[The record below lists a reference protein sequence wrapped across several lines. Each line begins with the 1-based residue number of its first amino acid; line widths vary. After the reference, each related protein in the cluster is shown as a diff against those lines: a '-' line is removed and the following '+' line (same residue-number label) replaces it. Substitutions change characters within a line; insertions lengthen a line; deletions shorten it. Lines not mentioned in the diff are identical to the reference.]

1 MSGKTIMATLI
12 MMCLASASYI
22 SGNVTLN
29 ISHGSTVDYTVTFID
44 MLDAKGYGLTTF
56 DFVPAT
62 GTTYNISF
70 TINGEQYIF
79 PDTGTAYHP
88 FGAYASGGL
97 NVTQVTVINDLTSLG
112 TSSKATALYD
122 GSTIEIDG
130 YIDNPWMSVGVYQN
144 YLLQTEV
151 MGTTWARDGIATAVG
166 ANNAISP
173 RETATAEWIPPGTSN
188 TSNLYQNVSNSALG
202 NWTFSVY
209 LKSNSGTN
217 VSLSLGQYA
226 GENDAKELN
235 ITDRWKRYQV
245 THDFVGA
252 HTIKTVRIIVGTN
265 NVSAWGAQLEPNWA
279 ARPYS
284 GARTTSAL
292 TTVTSTATLSS
303 ALTIAGALGGVSTGT
318 ASGGWDAGV
327 GSLTNQSFTRGFYGY
342 GSAAS
347 ATVLSRNSPTMKL
360 ESEAWNGSAS
370 KGNSIEWYVHSLGE
384 NTTNTSP
391 EACFKTYLEND
402 VITNRTLACFNTT
415 TATFLTNVSMPYY
428 SFCNGSC
435 TPYYVPRF
443 INNSNNSLQNSRI
456 TDTSSTTK
464 INGGTGAC
472 SWGTDAFMTMEGSAT
487 AFEILQTPLETVNS
501 LEGYPGLV
509 IEEIEGTVSAVFKDD
524 LGEYMYFN
532 FIVPHNAREKQEAWM
547 FRIHWWQE
555 SEEEV
560 DWRVNMLNSPRCKEA
575 EITTDQKLTEYC
587 RFQGKPIHQIS
598 YWSSKTEIMPDD
610 LISIRLWREAGD
622 ESGRDAHVFVADLLY
637 EVNTLGTD
645 TEWS

>member
-1 MSGKTIMATLI
+1 MATLI
-12 MMCLASASYI
+12 MMCLASASYL

-29 ISHGSTVDYTVTFID
+29 ISHGTTVDYTTTFTD
-44 MLDAKGYGLTTF
+44 MLDANGYGLTTF

-62 GTTYNISF
+62 GTDYNISY

-88 FGAYASGGL
+88 FGAYASGSL

-122 GSTIEIDG
+122 GSSIEIDG

-144 YLLQTEV
+144 YLLQTEA
-151 MGTTWARDGIATAVG
+151 MGTTWARDGIGTAVG

-173 RETATAEWIPPGTSN
+173 RETLVAEWIPPGTSN
-188 TSNLYQNVSNSALG
+188 TSNLYQNITNNALG

-209 LKSNSGTN
+209 LKSNTGTN
-217 VSLSLGQYA
+217 VSLALGQYT
-226 GENDAKELN
+226 GENDTKEFN

-245 THDFVGA
+245 THNFVGA
-252 HTIKTVRIIVGTN
+252 HTKKTVRIIVGMN

-318 ASGGWDAGV
+318 ASGEWDAGV
-327 GSLTNQSFTRGFYGY
+327 GSLTNTSYTKGFYGY

-347 ATVLSRNSPTMKL
+347 ASVLSRNSPTMRL
-360 ESEAWNGSAS
+360 ESEAWNGTVS

-384 NTTNTSP
+384 NTTDTSP

-415 TATFLTNVSMPYY
+415 TATFMTNVSMPYY
-428 SFCNGSC
+428 SFCNGTC

-443 INNSNNSLQNSRI
+443 IGNSNNSLQNSRI
-456 TDTSSTTK
+456 TDTNTTTT
-464 INGGTGAC
+464 IIGTGSGGGTC
-472 SWGTDAFMTMEGSAT
+472 SWGDNAFMQFEGAAT
-487 AFEILQTPLETVNS
+487 AFDIIQTPLEDVNHN
-501 LEGYPGLV
+501 EGYPYQV
-509 IEEIEGTVSAVFKDD
+509 INEPYPGTTAVAFRDEAN
-524 LGEYMYFN
+524 EYMILN
-532 FIVPHNAREKQEAWM
+532 FVVPHSAMDKSKSWM
-547 FRIHWWQE
+547 FRLHWWQE
-555 SEEEV
+555 AEAPVIWSATATVVQRCSADVVSEEA
-560 DWRVNMLNSPRCKEA
+560 RL
-575 EITTDQKLTEYC
+575 TDYC
-587 RFQGKPIHQIS
+587 SWEGKPMHQIS
-598 YWSSKTEIMPDD
+598 YASYPIEVSPDD
-610 LISIRLWREAGD
+610 LISVTLRREMGD
-622 ESGRDAHVFVADLLY
+622 ENDRTAYAFVADMLF
-637 EVNTLGTD
+637 EKNRIGTD
-645 TEWS
+645 TEWG